1 MVVPATSLSAPSR
14 GVELALRH
22 PRRINVTLP
31 DALYWEL
38 MRLSLEQGR
47 SLSNLAAYWIELS
60 LKDC

>member
-1 MVVPATSLSAPSR
+1 M
-14 GVELALRH
+14 ELALRH

-31 DALYWEL
+31 ASLYWEL

-60 LKDC
+60 LKDR

>member
-1 MVVPATSLSAPSR
+1 MVVPATSLPAPSR

-31 DALYWEL
+31 ASLYWEL

-60 LKDC
+60 LKDR